1 MKGSSEKLAA
11 ASAGEGAPGALRSAE
26 WFEGR
31 DEIGPQSRAVL
42 RSLGWSEA
50 FFRGKPVIG
59 IASSWSELNNCSLS
73 LPGLAAAAKRGVIA
87 AGGIPLEFN
96 TMALGEELMKPSAM
110 LYRNLMAMELEETLR
125 SYPLDGVVLLG
136 NCDKTIPA
144 QLMAAASANLPAIQV
159 CAGPKTAGR
168 WRGQPVG
175 SGTALWKYLDE
186 YRAGRLSEEDWRGL
200 EACYSCSV
208 GTCNTVGTASTMALI
223 AEALGMMLPGTA
235 TLDANDT
242 RRLAAAEASGARAVE
257 LVREDLRP
265 RQIMTRAAFEN
276 ALRAYTAAGGSTNAV
291 IHLLAIAGRLR
302 VPLSLEDFDVV
313 AAATPVLLD
322 VQPAGRGLMADF
334 DADGGLPTLLAEL
347 RASLRLDALTVT
359 GRPLGEHVPARRPA
373 GAATV
378 RPAAEPLLPAGGL
391 AVLRGNLAPR
401 GAIIRAVTASPRLLR
416 HTGPA
421 LVFDSYAELL
431 ARIDDPELPVTAD
444 SVLVLRNAGAVGVP
458 GLPEWGSIPVPRRLL
473 LAGISDVVRI
483 SDSRMSGT
491 SSGTI
496 VLHVAPEAAVG
507 GPLALVRD
515 GDMVE
520 LDVPGRALRLL
531 VDVGELERRRAAWAP
546 PPRRHRRG
554 YPRLYV
560 EHVLQP
566 DEGCDF
572 DFLRPEDDDDLELVP
587 PVVGRS

>member
-1 MKGSSEKLAA
+1 VTSK
-11 ASAGEGAPGALRSAE
+11 LRSAE

-59 IASSWSELNNCSLS
+59 IANSWSELNNCSLN
-73 LPGLAAAAKRGVIA
+73 LPALAEAVKRGVIA

-96 TMALGEELMKPSAM
+96 TIALGEELMKPSAM
-110 LYRNLMAMELEETLR
+110 LYRNLLAMELEETLR
-125 SYPLDGVVLLG
+125 SYPIDGVVLLG

-159 CAGPKTAGR
+159 CAGPKTAGL

-186 YRAGRLSEEDWRGL
+186 YRAGRLSAEDWREL

-223 AEALGMMLPGTA
+223 TEALGMSLPGSA

-242 RRLAAAEASGARAVE
+242 RRLASAEESGMRAVE
-257 LVREDLRP
+257 LVRADLRP
-265 RQIMTRAAFEN
+265 RTIMTRAAMLN
-276 ALRAYTAAGGSTNAV
+276 ALRVYTAIGGSTNAV

-302 VPLSLEDFDVV
+302 VPLSLEDFDTI
-313 AAATPVLLD
+313 AAETPVLLD

-334 DADGGLPTLLAEL
+334 DAAGGLPALLVEL
-347 RASLRLDALTVT
+347 REQIDVTALTVT
-359 GRPLGEHVPARRPA
+359 GQPLGKHVPARRIRNNDVIRTP
-373 GAATV
+373 GS
-378 RPAAEPLLPAGGL
+378 PILPTGGL

-401 GAIIRAVTASPRLLR
+401 GAIIRAVTASPHLLTHR
-416 HTGPA
+416 GPA
-421 LVFDSYAELL
+421 LVFANYQDLL
-431 ARIDDPELPVTAD
+431 ARIDDPELPVTTD

-458 GLPEWGSIPVPRRLL
+458 GLPEWGSIPVPRKLL
-473 LAGISDVVRI
+473 LQGVSDVVRI

-491 SSGTI
+491 SAGTI
-496 VLHVAPEAAVG
+496 VLHVTPEAAVG
-507 GPLALVRD
+507 GPLALVHD
-515 GDMVE
+515 GDLIE

-531 VDVGELERRRAAWAP
+531 VSDVEMAHRRASWTP
-546 PPRRHRRG
+546 PPSAHTRG
-554 YPRLYV
+554 YPRLYA

-572 DFLRPEDDDDLELVP
+572 DFLRPQCDADMELVP

>member
-1 MKGSSEKLAA
+1 MK
-11 ASAGEGAPGALRSAE
+11 LRSAE

-42 RSLGWSEA
+42 RSLGWSEE

-59 IASSWSELNNCSLS
+59 IANSWSELNNCSLN
-73 LPGLAAAAKRGVIA
+73 LPALAAAVKRGVIA

-96 TMALGEELMKPSAM
+96 TIALGEELMKPSAM
-110 LYRNLMAMELEETLR
+110 LYRNLMAMEIEETLR
-125 SYPLDGVVLLG
+125 SYPIDGVVLLG

-144 QLMAAASANLPAIQV
+144 QLMAAASANLPAIEV
-159 CAGPKTAGR
+159 CSGPKSAGQ

-235 TLDANDT
+235 TIDANDT
-242 RRLAAAEASGARAVE
+242 RRLAAAERSGARAVE
-257 LVREDLRP
+257 LVRTDLRP

-276 ALRAYTAAGGSTNAV
+276 ALRVYTATGGSTNAV

-302 VPLSLEDFDVV
+302 VPLSLEDFDRF
-313 AAATPVLLD
+313 AAETPVLLD

-334 DADGGLPTLLAEL
+334 DAAGGLPALLAEL
-347 RASLRLDALTVT
+347 RDSLHLDALTV
-359 GRPLGEHVPARRPA
+359 GGDLLGAHLPLRRES
-373 GAATV
+373 GATV
-378 RPAAEPLLPAGGL
+378 IRAAAEPILPAGGL

-401 GAIIRAVTASPRLLR
+401 GAIIRTVTAAPQLLQHR
-416 HTGPA
+416 GPA
-421 LVFDSYAELL
+421 LVFDSYEDLL
-431 ARIDDPELPVTAD
+431 ARIDSPDLPVTAE
-444 SVLVLRNAGAVGVP
+444 SVLVLRNAGAVAVP
-458 GLPEWGSIPVPRRLL
+458 GLPEWGSIPVPRKLL
-473 LAGISDVVRI
+473 LAGINDIVRV

-491 SSGTI
+491 SAGTI
-496 VLHVAPEAAVG
+496 VLHVAPEAAIG
-507 GPLALVRD
+507 GPLALVQD
-515 GDMVE
+515 GDLID
-520 LDVPGRALRLL
+520 LDVAGRALRLL
-531 VDVGELERRRAAWAP
+531 VDDAELARRRSAWTP
-546 PPRRHRRG
+546 PAFPHRRG
-554 YPRLYV
+554 YPRLYR

-566 DEGCDF
+566 DAGCDF
-572 DFLRPEDDDDLELVP
+572 DFLRPQSDDDMEFIG

>member
-1 MKGSSEKLAA
+1 MR
-11 ASAGEGAPGALRSAE
+11 LRSAE

-42 RSLGWSEA
+42 RSLGWSEE

-59 IASSWSELNNCSLS
+59 IASSWSELNNCSLN
-73 LPGLAAAAKRGVIA
+73 LPALAAAAKRGVIA

-96 TMALGEELMKPSAM
+96 TIALGEELMKPSAM
-110 LYRNLMAMELEETLR
+110 LYRNLMAMEIEETLR

-144 QLMAAASANLPAIQV
+144 QLMAVASANLPAITV
-159 CAGPKTAGR
+159 CAGPKAAGQ

-242 RRLAAAEASGARAVE
+242 RRLAAAERSGARAVE
-257 LVREDLRP
+257 LVRADLRP
-265 RQIMTRAAFEN
+265 RQIMTRPAFEN
-276 ALRAYTAAGGSTNAV
+276 ALRAYIAVGGSTNAV

-302 VPLSLEDFDVV
+302 VPLSLEDFDAV
-313 AAATPVLLD
+313 AAVTPVLLD

-334 DADGGLPTLLAEL
+334 DAAGGLPALLGHL
-347 RASLRLDALTVT
+347 RDSLHLDALTVT
-359 GRPLGEHVPARRPA
+359 GRTLGEELPRGRAPGGSV
-373 GAATV
+373 V
-378 RPAAEPLLPAGGL
+378 RSVDAPILPAGGL

-401 GAIIRAVTASPRLLR
+401 GAIIRAVTASPRLLQHR
-416 HTGPA
+416 GPA
-421 LVFDSYAELL
+421 LVFDSYQELL
-431 ARIDDPELPVTAD
+431 ERIDAPDLPVTAD

-458 GLPEWGSIPVPRRLL
+458 GLPEWGSIPVPRKLL
-473 LAGISDVVRI
+473 MEGVTDVVRV

-491 SSGTI
+491 SAGTI
-496 VLHVAPEAAVG
+496 VLHAAPEAAVG

-515 GDMVE
+515 GDLIE
-520 LDVPGRALRLL
+520 LDVPGRSLRLL
-531 VDVGELERRRAAWAP
+531 VDEAELGRRREAWRP
-546 PPRRHRRG
+546 PARRHTRG

-572 DFLRPEDDDDLELVP
+572 DFLRPQSDEDMEFLA

>member
-1 MKGSSEKLAA
+1 MR
-11 ASAGEGAPGALRSAE
+11 LRSAE

-42 RSLGWSEA
+42 RSLGWSEE

-87 AGGIPLEFN
+87 AGGIPLEFSSI
-96 TMALGEELMKPSAM
+96 ALGEELMKPSAM

-125 SYPLDGVVLLG
+125 AYPLDGVVLLG

-144 QLMAAASANLPAIQV
+144 QLMAAASANLPAITV
-159 CAGPKTAGR
+159 CAGPKSAGQ

-242 RRLAAAEASGARAVE
+242 RRLAAAERSGAHAVA
-257 LVREDLRP
+257 LVGADLRP

-276 ALRAYTAAGGSTNAV
+276 ALRAYSAAGGSTNAV

-302 VPLSLEDFDVV
+302 VPLSLEDFDAV
-313 AAATPVLLD
+313 AAETPVLLD

-334 DADGGLPTLLAEL
+334 DAAGGLPALLAEL
-347 RASLRLDALTVT
+347 RDGLHLDALTVT
-359 GRPLGEHVPARRPA
+359 GRPLGEHVPPRRPA
-373 GAATV
+373 GGVV
-378 RPAAEPLLPAGGL
+378 RAVDAPILPAGGL

-401 GAIIRAVTASPRLLR
+401 GAIIRAVTASPRLLKHR
-416 HTGPA
+416 GPA
-421 LVFDSYAELL
+421 LVFDSYQDML
-431 ARIDDPELPVTAD
+431 ARIDAPDLPVSAE

-473 LAGISDVVRI
+473 LEGVTDVVRV

-491 SSGTI
+491 SAGTI

-515 GDMVE
+515 GDLVE

-531 VDVGELERRRAAWAP
+531 VDDAELERRRASWTP
-546 PPRRHRRG
+546 PATRHRRG
-554 YPRLYV
+554 YPRLYR

-572 DFLRPEDDDDLELVP
+572 DFLRPQSDEDLELVP

>member
-1 MKGSSEKLAA
+1 M
-11 ASAGEGAPGALRSAE
+11 PLRSAE

-31 DEIGPQSRAVL
+31 DELGPQNRAVL
-42 RSLGWSEA
+42 RSLGWSEEL
-50 FFRGKPVIG
+50 FRGRPIIG
-59 IASSWSELNNCSLS
+59 IANAWSELNNCSLNM
-73 LPGLAAAAKRGVIA
+73 PALAAAAKRGVIA
-87 AGGIPLEFN
+87 AGGVPLEFN
-96 TMALGEELMKPSAM
+96 TMALGEELLKPSAM

-125 SYPLDGVVLLG
+125 GYPLDGVVLLG

-144 QLMAAASANLPAIQV
+144 QLMAAASANLPAILI
-159 CAGPKTAGR
+159 CAGPKTAGH

-186 YRAGRLSEEDWRGL
+186 YRAGRISAEEWREL

-208 GTCNTVGTASTMALI
+208 GTCNTVGTASTMAII
-223 AEALGMMLPGTA
+223 AEALGMSLPGTA

-242 RRLAAAEASGARAVE
+242 RRLAAAERTGARAVE
-257 LVREDLRP
+257 LVRAELRP

-276 ALRAYTAAGGSTNAV
+276 ALRAYAAAGGSTNAV

-302 VPLSLEDFDVV
+302 VPLSLEDFDAI
-313 AAATPVLLD
+313 AAETPVLLD

-334 DADGGLPTLLAEL
+334 DAAGGLPALLAEL
-347 RASLRLDALTVT
+347 RDRLRLDAVTVS
-359 GRPLGEHVPARRPA
+359 GRTVGEQLPPRRAA
-373 GAATV
+373 GGEV
-378 RPAAEPLLPAGGL
+378 IRPPDRPILPAGGL

-401 GAIIRAVTASPRLLR
+401 GAIIRAVTASPQLLR
-416 HTGPA
+416 HRGPA
-421 LVFDSYAELL
+421 LVFNSYQELL
-431 ARIDDPELPVTAD
+431 ERIDAPDLPVTAA

-473 LAGISDVVRI
+473 LEGVTDVVRV

-491 SSGTI
+491 SAGTI

-515 GDMVE
+515 GDLIE

-531 VDVGELERRRAAWAP
+531 VDDAELSRRREAWRPP
-546 PPRRHRRG
+546 PPRHTRG
-554 YPRLYV
+554 YPRLYA

-572 DFLRPEDDDDLELVP
+572 DFLRPQSDADLAFVP

>member
-1 MKGSSEKLAA
+1 MR
-11 ASAGEGAPGALRSAE
+11 LRSAE

-31 DEIGPQSRAVL
+31 DEIGPQSRAAL
-42 RSLGWSEA
+42 RSLGWSEE

-59 IASSWSELNNCSLS
+59 IANSWSELNNCSLN
-73 LPGLAAAAKRGVIA
+73 LPALAAAAKRGIIA

-96 TMALGEELMKPSAM
+96 TIALGEELMKPSAM

-144 QLMAAASANLPAIQV
+144 QLMAAASANLPAIAV
-159 CAGPKTAGR
+159 CAGPKSAGQ

-186 YRAGRLSEEDWRGL
+186 YRAGRLSEEEWRGL

-208 GTCNTVGTASTMALI
+208 GTCNTVGTASTMALL

-235 TLDANDT
+235 TIDANDT
-242 RRLAAAEASGARAVE
+242 RRLAAAERSGARAVE
-257 LVREDLRP
+257 LVRADLRP

-276 ALRAYTAAGGSTNAV
+276 ALRVYTAVGGSTNAV

-302 VPLSLEDFDVV
+302 VPLSLEEFDAI
-313 AAATPVLLD
+313 AAVTPVLLD

-334 DADGGLPTLLAEL
+334 DAAGGLPALLAEL
-347 RASLRLDALTVT
+347 RDSLHLDALTVT
-359 GRPLGEHVPARRPA
+359 GRPIGELLPPRRAARDSVIRPA
-373 GAATV
+373 DA
-378 RPAAEPLLPAGGL
+378 PLQPAGGL

-401 GAIIRAVTASPRLLR
+401 GAIIRTVTAAPRLLQHR
-416 HTGPA
+416 GPA
-421 LVFDSYAELL
+421 LVFDSYQELL

-458 GLPEWGSIPVPRRLL
+458 GMPEWGSIPVPRKLL
-473 LAGISDVVRI
+473 LQGVTDPVRV

-491 SSGTI
+491 SAGTI

-515 GDMVE
+515 GDLIE
-520 LDVPGRALRLL
+520 LDVPARSLRLL
-531 VDVGELERRRAAWAP
+531 VDDEELERRRAAWSP
-546 PPRRHRRG
+546 PASRHRRG
-554 YPRLYV
+554 YPRLYA

-572 DFLRPEDDDDLELVP
+572 DFLRPQSDADLELVP